1 MRLDVEPSGY
11 ELLIFDWDG
20 TLADSI
26 GRIVQAMRVAAEL
39 SGRPVR
45 DDLAIKGI
53 IGLGLPEAIRTLYP
67 DITGNDLIDF
77 RQHYADSY
85 MAMDVEV
92 PSPLFEG
99 VLESIEGF
107 RALGYKMAVATGK
120 ARRGLDRVLKAH
132 GWLDYFDIT
141 RAADE
146 TASKPDPLMLHEILQ
161 HCGVPPERALMVGD
175 SSFDL
180 LMARNAGMDSVAV
193 GYGAQTLDSL
203 REYEPRLA
211 IESFPELRTWLGERS
226 GQSSLL
232 G

>member
-1 MRLDVEPSGY
+1 MRPDPELKY

-26 GRIVQAMRVAAEL
+26 GRIVDAMRMAAEL

-45 DDLAIKGI
+45 DDFAIKGI

-67 DITGNDLIDF
+67 DITGNDLVDF

-85 MAMDVEV
+85 MGMDNDV

-99 VLESIEGF
+99 VRESIEAF
-107 RALGYKMAVATGK
+107 RAQGYQLAVATGK

-132 GWLDYFDIT
+132 DWLDYFEIT

-146 TASKPDPLMLHEILQ
+146 TASKPDPLMLHEILK
-161 HCGVPPERALMVGD
+161 HCGVEPGRALMVGD

-193 GYGAQTLDSL
+193 GYGAQSLDSL
-203 REYEPRLA
+203 REFEPRLA
-211 IESFPELRTWLGERS
+211 IERFPELRTWLGQR
-226 GQSSLL
+226 GV
-232 G
+232 

>member
-1 MRLDVEPSGY
+1 
-11 ELLIFDWDG
+11 LIFDWDG

-26 GRIVQAMRVAAEL
+26 GRIVEAMRQAAQL

-85 MAMDVEV
+85 MAMDNDV
-92 PSPLFEG
+92 PSPLFQG

-107 RALGYKMAVATGK
+107 RAEGYKLAVATGK
-120 ARRGLDRVLKAH
+120 ARRGLNRVLKAH
-132 GWLDYFDIT
+132 DWLDYFDIT

-161 HCGVPPERALMVGD
+161 HCGVQPERALMVGD

-193 GYGAQTLDSL
+193 GYGAQTLESL

-211 IESFPELRTWLGERS
+211 IESFPELRAWLGDRS